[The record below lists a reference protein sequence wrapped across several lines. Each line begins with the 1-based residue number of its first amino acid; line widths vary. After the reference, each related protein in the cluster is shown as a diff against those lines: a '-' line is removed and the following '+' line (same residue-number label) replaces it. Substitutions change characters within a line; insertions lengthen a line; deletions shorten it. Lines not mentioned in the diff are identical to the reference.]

1 MNKPPLRRLFLFL
14 KEITLKNFQQT
25 PKQRRNTKNQVAK
38 TKHQLV
44 TSNPKHTFEHTYRD
58 IGWFYKVNWVLTNK
72 VHRVGKL

>member
-14 KEITLKNFQQT
+14 KEVTLKNFQQT

-44 TSNPKHTFEHTYRD
+44 TSNPKHTYRN
-58 IGWFYKVNWVLTNK
+58 IEWFYKINWVIPNK